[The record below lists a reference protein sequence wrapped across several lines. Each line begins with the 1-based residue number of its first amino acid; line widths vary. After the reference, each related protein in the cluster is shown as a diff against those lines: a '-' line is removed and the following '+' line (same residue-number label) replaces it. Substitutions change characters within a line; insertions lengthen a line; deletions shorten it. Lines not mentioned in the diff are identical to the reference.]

1 MSAILTVAVQVRFS
15 PSIAVRE
22 KIEAMYVRPTAL
34 ASLVRS
40 IPTALPENVA
50 ILMMNVPHIAMPIP
64 LKLKV

>member
-22 KIEAMYVRPTAL
+22 KIEAMYVVCPTAL
-34 ASLVRS
+34 ASLVRL

-50 ILMMNVPHIAMPIP
+50 ILMINVPQVAM
-64 LKLKV
+64 

>member
-1 MSAILTVAVQVRFS
+1 MSVILTVAVQVRFS

-22 KIEAMYVRPTAL
+22 NIEAMYVRPTAL

-40 IPTALPENVA
+40 IQTALLENAA
-50 ILMMNVPHIAMPIP
+50 ILMINVRHIAMP